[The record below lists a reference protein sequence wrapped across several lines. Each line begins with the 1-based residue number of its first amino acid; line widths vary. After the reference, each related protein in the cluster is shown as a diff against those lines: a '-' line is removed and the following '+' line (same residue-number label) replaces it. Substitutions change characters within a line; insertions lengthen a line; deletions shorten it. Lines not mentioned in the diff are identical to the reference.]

1 MQKFLGVAALATA
14 MLAVSPA
21 AHATILLL
29 PTLAPGGTENPNVND
44 PSKTTL
50 ASIGT
55 LIAST
60 GPVAFSGVN
69 GSHSET
75 TNGTY
80 VEDVIREASGTL
92 DFLIQFD
99 VNTTSSGAAPGVDR
113 LIASGFGIPGLITN
127 VGTLSNINLA
137 GISPNG
143 TVASVQDTR
152 TTGTGNSITWFD
164 VFSHSGSLVTPGH
177 TSWTLVIATN
187 SFGNPISCT
196 GCIDISTTDIPT
208 LEDGFIPNG
217 LGPTPVP
224 EPVSLILLG
233 TALALSA
240 VFIRRRHASKA

>member
-1 MQKFLGVAALATA
+1 MKNKILGMAALAAA
-14 MLAVSPA
+14 MVLASPS

-55 LIAST
+55 LIATT
-60 GPVAFSGVN
+60 GPVAFSGTN
-69 GSHSET
+69 ASHSET

-99 VNTTSSGAAPGVDR
+99 VNTTGSGVAQGVDR
-113 LIASGFGIPGLITN
+113 LVATGFSLPGLVTN

-143 TVASVQDTR
+143 TVAPVQDTR
-152 TTGTGNSITWFD
+152 SSGTGNSITWFD
-164 VFSHSGSLVTPGH
+164 LFSHTGGMVTPGH

-187 SFGNPISCT
+187 SFGNPVACT
-196 GCIDISTTDIPT
+196 GCIDISTTDVPT
-208 LEDGFIPNG
+208 LENGFLPDSVA
-217 LGPTPVP
+217 PVP
-224 EPVSLILLG
+224 EPVSIILLG

>member
-1 MQKFLGVAALATA
+1 MKNKILGMAALAAAIVLT
-14 MLAVSPA
+14 SPS

-44 PSKTTL
+44 ASKTTL

-60 GPVAFSGVN
+60 GPIAFSGLN
-69 GSHSET
+69 GSHSEL

-99 VNTTSSGAAPGVDR
+99 VDTTSKGAAPGVDR
-113 LIASGFGIPGLITN
+113 VVATGFSLPGLVTN
-127 VGTLSNINLA
+127 VGTLSNINLP

-143 TVASVQDTR
+143 TVAPVQDTR
-152 TTGTGNSITWFD
+152 SSGTGNSITWFD
-164 VFSHSGSLVTPGH
+164 QFSHSGGLVTPGH

-187 SFGNPISCT
+187 SVGNPIACT

-208 LEDGFIPNG
+208 LENGFLPDSVA
-217 LGPTPVP
+217 PVP

>member
-1 MQKFLGVAALATA
+1 MKNKILGMAALAAAIVLT
-14 MLAVSPA
+14 SPS

-44 PSKTTL
+44 ASKTTL

-60 GPVAFSGVN
+60 GPIAFSGLN
-69 GSHSET
+69 GSHSEL

-99 VNTTSSGAAPGVDR
+99 VDTTSKGAAPGVDR
-113 LIASGFGIPGLITN
+113 VVATGFSLPGLVTN
-127 VGTLSNINLA
+127 VGTLSNINLP

-143 TVASVQDTR
+143 TVAPVQDTR
-152 TTGTGNSITWFD
+152 SSGTGNTITWFD
-164 VFSHSGSLVTPGH
+164 QFSHSGGLVTPGH

-187 SFGNPISCT
+187 SVGNPIACT

-208 LEDGFIPNG
+208 LENGFLPDSVA
-217 LGPTPVP
+217 PVP